1 MSPKCDVNID
11 YLSESAAHGR
21 YNLRC
26 NVRKVLFEICEVFC
40 THLFYS
46 LRASALSNY
55 DAFTKCRLNVYN
67 PGPALNQHWVNVL
80 CSRVI
85 NSLRSKRFISAAN
98 FDLLGVARRCL
109 LLIQAKYDK
118 ASMILYLLILTQF
131 CFLVTSSILHSIFSF
146 N

>member
-55 DAFTKCRLNVYN
+55 DAFTKCRLNDYN

-98 FDLLGVARRCL
+98 FDFTSRAIKVSRIMIKFEFRFIWQPCVGVCDCSFMLHCCL
-109 LLIQAKYDK
+109 
-118 ASMILYLLILTQF
+118 ASKLQ
-131 CFLVTSSILHSIFSF
+131 
-146 N
+146 NR